1 VCGLNKEQTITSTMT
16 GRQRRGYSTNSLEPR
31 QTE

>member
-1 VCGLNKEQTITSTMT
+1 MT